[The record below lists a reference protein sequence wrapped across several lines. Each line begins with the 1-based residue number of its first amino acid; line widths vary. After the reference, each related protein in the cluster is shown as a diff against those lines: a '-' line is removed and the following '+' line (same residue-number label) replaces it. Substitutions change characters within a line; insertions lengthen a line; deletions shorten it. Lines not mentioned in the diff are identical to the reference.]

1 MHLYE
6 NNIKSVLFK
15 GLKFYCKKVQE
26 KKKAAIQGFKTGNKL
41 KKTWGIKKNG
51 WEPRSVKQI
60 FGHGCFLQRVIF

>member
-26 KKKAAIQGFKTGNKL
+26 KKKAAKCLECNSEQ
-41 KKTWGIKKNG
+41 
-51 WEPRSVKQI
+51 
-60 FGHGCFLQRVIF
+60 HC